1 MAPRAGVPN
10 ASDLKGL
17 NCQTIWRTNRGP
29 LRVKSVILDER
40 QRLPVYPQQ
49 RTSAKCGSESVRG
62 QSRPFGARPVNVW
75 IALDRGHWA
84 DTPPLL
90 GSARSCHRLTRR
102 RRRLREVP
110 ISRNK
115 TSGHTTWLDVERPQL
130 PAGWLRSP
138 ALVDLGGYH
147 GRCLWPQRSVRSAR
161 ALPVFRSPHA

>member
-1 MAPRAGVPN
+1 MTLATA
-10 ASDLKGL
+10 
-17 NCQTIWRTNRGP
+17 
-29 LRVKSVILDER
+29 ILD
-40 QRLPVYPQQ
+40 
-49 RTSAKCGSESVRG
+49 
-62 QSRPFGARPVNVW
+62 RPCARRPCGARV
-75 IALDRGHWA
+75 GTKGWA
-84 DTPPLL
+84 PLGAKQKDKERKEGRKML
-90 GSARSCHRLTRR
+90 LLKTYKYHRAKGQVCARSCHRLTRH